1 MGDGGAVTSLEDEV
15 ARLRAENAM
24 LVRTVMEVGVA
35 QVEALNAI
43 AKLHGLQQLD
53 AAMAGDQLRVI
64 SIAAGKTAEALVE
77 LMSS

>member
-1 MGDGGAVTSLEDEV
+1 
-15 ARLRAENAM
+15 M

>member
-1 MGDGGAVTSLEDEV
+1 MTSLEDEV